1 MSLFSPPD
9 GARRAWP
16 AARPPVM
23 DDGVGRPVTPQV
35 QAGDREYAVLVVSE
49 SQLDSLL
56 GRPALRHLN
65 SRLIAARGRAGWRWR
80 MAAGAATLLACG
92 VVIGGL
98 AGAPRPGLASVLPER
113 VLTWARPP
121 VAPPLLT
128 SAGFSLALAA
138 PRSGDAA
145 SSVLSRLQDLG
156 LPAFAEP
163 VVGSPAHQ
171 VFVGPY
177 ASLDEAEG
185 VQRRLSR
192 AGFGGPRLAVDDS
205 LRHVARADAGGAVRR
220 GETGVLLIGASG
232 RVSLVLELA
241 TTPRQVVAQQ
251 TSETVLDV
259 DIAPAGPGVR
269 GRDWSAPAGVHLVE
283 HVSILEG
290 PDLDGE
296 RSLRARV
303 TIPPSARATARVE
316 GRRVYVDL
324 AWPEAVTAA
333 SRPRPAAPREPAAAA
348 TTAATTAPAPAPAA
362 DLTPLREAAARFQEM
377 VPFLVSAANAPEPAV
392 LRALDGTLSSLGVS
406 LADMA
411 VPADARAARD
421 HLAAAVA
428 SARRAVDPL
437 GTGDRLAHAH
447 QAIGFFEAARGFLE
461 P

>member
-1 MSLFSPPD
+1 MSLFLPPERT
-9 GARRAWP
+9 ARAWP
-16 AARPPVM
+16 APHPPVT
-23 DDGVGRPVTPQV
+23 GAGGGRPVTPQV

-49 SQLDSLL
+49 SQLDALL
-56 GRPALRHLN
+56 GRPALRHL
-65 SRLIAARGRAGWRWR
+65 SPRLIGAGGQAGWRWR
-80 MAAGAATLLACG
+80 VAAGAATLLACG
-92 VVIGGL
+92 VVVGGL
-98 AGAPRPGLASVLPER
+98 AGAPRSGLASVLPER

-138 PRSGDAA
+138 PRSSDAA
-145 SSVLSRLQDLG
+145 GSVLGQLQDLG

-205 LRHVARADAGGAVRR
+205 LRHVARADAGGAVR
-220 GETGVLLIGASG
+220 GEDGVLLIGASG

-241 TTPRQVVAQQ
+241 TTPRQVIAQQ

-259 DIAPAGPGVR
+259 DIAPAAPGVR
-269 GRDWSAPAGVHLVE
+269 FRDWSAPAGVHLVE

-333 SRPRPAAPREPAAAA
+333 SRPRPAAPRAPAAAA
-348 TTAATTAPAPAPAA
+348 TTAPVPARARVA
-362 DLTPLREAAARFQEM
+362 DITPLREAAARFQEM

-392 LRALDGTLSSLGVS
+392 LGALDGSLSSLGVS
-406 LADMA
+406 LGSMR
-411 VPADARAARD
+411 VPGGARAAHD
-421 HLAAAVA
+421 HLVAAVA

-437 GTGDRLAHAH
+437 GTGDRLTHAH
-447 QAIGFFEAARGFLE
+447 QAIGFFEAARGSLE